1 MRKIAECYDVPVT
14 HVAYACLFAKPQVSS
29 VIVGASRPD
38 QLAGNLAAA
47 DFPLSGDELAELDA
61 LDPPEPIYPD
71 SRWLRPAG

>member
-1 MRKIAECYDVPVT
+1 MAP
-14 HVAYACLFAKPQVSS
+14 PGGSS

-47 DFPLSGDELAELDA
+47 DFSLSGDELAELDT

-71 SRWLRPAG
+71 PRWLRPAG

>member
-1 MRKIAECYDVPVT
+1 MRKIAERHNVPVS
-14 HVAYACLFAKPQVSS
+14 HVAYAWLFARPQVSS

-47 DFPLSGDELAELDA
+47 DFTLSGDEIAQLDV